1 MLWYKKEAKRVPVL
15 YIKKFV
21 VTCDC
26 FAGLECEEIGAKM
39 KQMQQIYDT
48 QELTPADINR
58 INLERQELR
67 RKKDSLEKQSSEYD
81 EDIWNYEKEMAK
93 ILERVL

>member
-1 MLWYKKEAKRVPVL
+1 
-15 YIKKFV
+15 
-21 VTCDC
+21 
-26 FAGLECEEIGAKM
+26 M

-67 RKKDSLEKQSSEYD
+67 RKKDSMEKQSSEYD